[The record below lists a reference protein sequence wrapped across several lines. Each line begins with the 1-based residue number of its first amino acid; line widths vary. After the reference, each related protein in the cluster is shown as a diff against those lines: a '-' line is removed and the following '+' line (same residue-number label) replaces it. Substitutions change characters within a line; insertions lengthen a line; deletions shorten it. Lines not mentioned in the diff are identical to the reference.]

1 MPLSNMTSTAC
12 PTDMKSSRN
21 VALLVITLIAIAGI
35 IGWQLLGD
43 NTVAQLPDSQ
53 PAQQTAV
60 DTKAK
65 TAATAESNQDGAL
78 TEATKAVVGR
88 ESVTQQNPGSTDL
101 PSIIGQVVD
110 VNGRPAPDVEITC
123 INGAGLGNGMP
134 DLEIGDAVELAD
146 NDLSNPQTWINLAR
160 GNTESR
166 TSVRTDESGNFRI
179 RAEGASKK
187 LRIRALSRGHLIIEK
202 TAARPVD
209 RDIDVGVLK
218 LSAAAIITGR
228 VVDVSGSAVAGAFV
242 TCSVDSERNR
252 MGMDFDWPGKELFEQ
267 ARSKDI
273 QETDA
278 SGRFAFY
285 HASAGKITFLATH
298 ADYPNAQRQGLSVAA
313 GNTLA
318 DVLITM
324 PRSGTIRGTVVDLPE
339 DLTGLLVMASKK
351 PKPASDSASGL
362 LNMFSAGTDTM
373 DEMGFSIA
381 EAQCPINA
389 DGSFALRGLDADSKY
404 RVWVGKQGRGFAGS
418 NRSSKRVEAPTDS
431 NGVTLRYE
439 AGINVKF
446 VVVDA
451 KSGAPIEN
459 LWINDRLRG
468 GGGAFDGFDIQAFA
482 PGNNTK
488 KSYPDGQVTVANL
501 RPKKKQTLQLTISA
515 IGYDSLEQ
523 KNIELPAEGSLD
535 IGILKLDPKPTLQVT
550 VLSAYGNQPI
560 EGARVRLTPER
571 RRDRGEFSAVM
582 TGMGRENSSPRSSKT
597 NEDGECTLNALV
609 DQPAQLKVT
618 RRGYATA
625 MIPVLQ
631 KGDASDEQIVRMI
644 TGGKVVVT
652 VLDEDKQPLNNIRVE
667 HRTPEGNTDN
677 QRTDKTGTAQFT
689 NLTPDLHEFR
699 LSTKDDGMPFVYS
712 IDFGSDNQS
721 NQESWQAIEV
731 LDEETAQVVLTQS
744 PTASITG
751 FVREN
756 GIALKNATVTFQK
769 GQGNDRNDLM
779 MLEASGLGEMMG
791 RMGGGRSSRSKT
803 ADDGSYSLTN
813 LPVGEHT
820 LRVTHKSR
828 AMPTKVLVTVN
839 DGENRFLDIDL
850 ITTTLRGIVQDSDGN
865 PISGAKVS
873 VSIKK
878 PNSDAAAT
886 SRQISVA
893 INGVMSSLGQGAGKL
908 KTNANGEFELRG
920 VAADVELEVNAT
932 AAKLSPS
939 TITTSVGLG
948 QTKGPIT
955 LTLTP
960 AGRIEVRLAKSQMFA
975 AIQAK
980 LVGESAGTTEPI
992 IKMIQ
997 GKKGFLDGLRP
1008 GTWEVSLM
1016 GMGMNNANEAPKK
1029 TVNVIAGETITVE
1042 L

>member
-1 MPLSNMTSTAC
+1 
-12 PTDMKSSRN
+12 MKSSRN
-21 VALLVITLIAIAGI
+21 VALLVITLIAIAGV

-43 NTVAQLPDSQ
+43 NTVAQLPNSQ

-60 DTKAK
+60 DTGAKA
-65 TAATAESNQDGAL
+65 AATAEDNQDGAM
-78 TEATKAVVGR
+78 TEPTKEVVGR

-110 VNGRPAPDVEITC
+110 LNGRPAPNVEITC
-123 INGAGLGNGMP
+123 INGAGLGNRMA
-134 DLEIGDAVELAD
+134 DFEIGDVVELDD
-146 NDLSNPQTWINLAR
+146 NDLNNPQAWINLAR

-166 TSVRTDESGNFRI
+166 TSVRTDENGNFRI

-209 RDIDVGVLK
+209 RDIDVGVLR

-252 MGMDFDWPGKELFEQ
+252 MGMDFDWPGRELFEQ

-285 HASAGKITFLATH
+285 HASAGKITIRATH
-298 ADYPNAQRQGLSVAA
+298 TEHPNAKRQGLSVAA

-324 PRSGTIRGTVVDLPE
+324 PRSGTIRGTVIDLPV
-339 DLTGLLVMASKK
+339 DATGLLVMASKK
-351 PKPASDSASGL
+351 PKPTSDSASGL
-362 LNMFSAGTDTM
+362 LNMIGAGADAM
-373 DEMGFSIA
+373 DEMGFSFA
-381 EAQCPINA
+381 EAQCQIND

-404 RVWVGKQGRGFAGS
+404 RVWVGQQGRGFAGS

-446 VVVDA
+446 VVVDS

-459 LWINDRLRG
+459 LWINDSLRG
-468 GGGAFDGFDIQAFA
+468 GGGAFGGIDMQAFA

-488 KSYPDGQVTVANL
+488 KTYPDGQVTVANL
-501 RPKKKQTLQLTISA
+501 RPKKQQTLQLTIKA
-515 IGYDSLEQ
+515 IGYDSLER

-535 IGILKLDPKPTLQVT
+535 IGIIKLDPKPTLQVT

-560 EGARVRLTPER
+560 EGARVRLTRER
-571 RRDRGEFSAVM
+571 RSERGDFSFM
-582 TGMGRENSSPRSSKT
+582 QMGQSSSSPRSST
-597 NEDGECTLNALV
+597 TDDDGKCTLNALV

-618 RRGYATA
+618 RKGYAPA

-699 LSTKDDGMPFVYS
+699 LSTKDDSMPFGYS
-712 IDFGSDNQS
+712 IAFESDNQS
-721 NQESWQAIEV
+721 DKESWQAIEV
-731 LDEETAQVVLTQS
+731 LDEETAQIALTQN

-756 GIALKNATVTFQK
+756 GIALEGATVTFQK
-769 GQGNDRNDLM
+769 GQGDTRNDLM
-779 MLEASGLGEMMG
+779 MLEGSGLGEMMG
-791 RMGGGRSSRSKT
+791 RMGGSRSSRSKT
-803 ADDGSYSLTN
+803 AEDGSYSLSN

-820 LRVTHKSR
+820 LRVTHKNR
-828 AMPTKVLVTVN
+828 AMPTKVMVTVN

-865 PISGAKVS
+865 PVSGAKVS

-878 PNSDAAAT
+878 PNSDAAAA

-908 KTNANGEFELRG
+908 KTNAIGEFELRG

-932 AAKLSPS
+932 APKLSPS
-939 TITTSVGLG
+939 TVTTTVGLG

-960 AGRIEVRLAKSQMFA
+960 AGRIEVKLAKSQMFA

-980 LVGESAGTTEPI
+980 LVGESAGTTDPI

-1008 GTWEVSLM
+1008 GTWEVTLM
-1016 GMGMNNANEAPKK
+1016 GMGMNNENTAPKK
-1029 TVNVIAGETITVE
+1029 IVNVVAGETTTVE